1 MTELRAQPVES
12 GGCHAAEHPHR
23 ASLPEH
29 AAGQRMAH
37 APSRVGLTGQSDAAK
52 GNTILIIIRHGT
64 NTTKRG
70 AKHTGDGGVPGASL
84 TTHAHKY
91 ARAHDDRTRFLSL
104 QNSRTVAAAAA
115 AVVVTVVVVH
125 RAGGPLRFSSWSSRA
140 QNQRVHSLGRGIR
153 LLAGCGG
160 HESRREELPR
170 EGRVVVSFFLKRNE
184 SVRDHVGCGPAF
196 AGESGTREIL
206 PSATRCPRCVME
218 GGCCVLSS
226 TFLRAGVCGPRR
238 WESLS
243 LAGA

>member
-1 MTELRAQPVES
+1 
-12 GGCHAAEHPHR
+12 
-23 ASLPEH
+23 
-29 AAGQRMAH
+29 MAH
-37 APSRVGLTGQSDAAK
+37 ALSRVGLTWQSDAAK

-70 AKHTGDGGVPGASL
+70 AKHTRDGGPRRL
-84 TTHAHKY
+84 THNT
-91 ARAHDDRTRFLSL
+91 RTQVRSRTRRPHALSL
-104 QNSRTVAAAAA
+104 SPRFTNCRFCCGGGRCHRRRTQ
-115 AVVVTVVVVH
+115 
-125 RAGGPLRFSSWSSRA
+125 RRRPLRFSSWSSRA

-160 HESRREELPR
+160 HESRTEELPR
-170 EGRVVVSFFLKRNE
+170 EGRVVVSFFCLKKRNE
-184 SVRDHVGCGPAF
+184 SVCDHVGCGPAF